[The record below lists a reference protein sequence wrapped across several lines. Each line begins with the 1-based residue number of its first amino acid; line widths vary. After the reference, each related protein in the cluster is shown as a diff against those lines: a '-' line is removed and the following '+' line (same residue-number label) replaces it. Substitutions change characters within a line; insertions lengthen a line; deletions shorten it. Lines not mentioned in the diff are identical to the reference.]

1 MFRLLVLLAHT
12 LIKDGAARK
21 RHEGD
26 CEGVAETEESQERC
40 MSQRPLKKEFRAAG
54 MASSFKR
61 YREVSAHLDRKV
73 PADSGAEGCR
83 D

>member
-1 MFRLLVLLAHT
+1 MLLAHT

-26 CEGVAETEESQERC
+26 CQGVAEIEESQERC
-40 MSQRPLKKEFRAAG
+40 TSQSPLKEFRAAG

-61 YREVSAHLDRKV
+61 YREVSACLDRKV